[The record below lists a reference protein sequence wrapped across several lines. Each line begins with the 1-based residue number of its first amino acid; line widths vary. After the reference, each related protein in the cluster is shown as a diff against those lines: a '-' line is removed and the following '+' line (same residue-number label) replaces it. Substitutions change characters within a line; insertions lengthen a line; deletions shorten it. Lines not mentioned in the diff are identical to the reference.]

1 MNRIKLA
8 PVMISSST
16 KLSSTPNTG
25 LTLTAMTALWGHRT
39 NGTPFGYMAIFT
51 RQSATSNI
59 VSISIFNHFFE
70 KNDDIARKGKGVWPK
85 R

>member
-1 MNRIKLA
+1 
-8 PVMISSST
+8 
-16 KLSSTPNTG
+16 
-25 LTLTAMTALWGHRT
+25 MTALWGHRT